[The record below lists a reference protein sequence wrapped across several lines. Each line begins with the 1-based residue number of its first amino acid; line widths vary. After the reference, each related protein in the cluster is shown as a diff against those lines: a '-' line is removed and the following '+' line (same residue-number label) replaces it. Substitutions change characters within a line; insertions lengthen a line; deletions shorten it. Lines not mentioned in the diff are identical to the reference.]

1 MKTATNSLT
10 ATLIFAAIFSL
21 AACGSK
27 EGGAPPAAAGGMPPP
42 PEVDVIT
49 ISTGSV
55 VLTQDLPGRLEAYR
69 SAQVRARVDGIIEK
83 RLFIEGSDVK
93 AGEKLFQIDARNYQA
108 AFDSAKADAGVARQ
122 NVERYK
128 SLLEAK
134 AVNQLDY
141 DLTVAKLK
149 QAEAALSRTKLD
161 LENTHV
167 PAPIS
172 GRIGR
177 TQVTEG
183 ALVGHGEAT
192 LLATIE
198 QVNPIY
204 ANFTQPGVD
213 VLRMKQAI
221 KSGKLKRADAKVELV
236 LEDGSVYPLA
246 GQLLFTNLAVDPG
259 TGSVLLRAKF
269 PNPEQSLLPGMFA
282 RIRFAEGVADNSIR
296 VPQRAVQS
304 SAQGQFV
311 LVVDAQGKVAPRPVK
326 TGSMVGGDFI
336 ITEGLEVGTQ
346 VIVNGVQKARPGSQ
360 VKPVQWNPQGTP
372 NAASAVAASEKK

>member
-27 EGGAPPAAAGGMPPP
+27 EGGAPPAAGGGMPPP

-49 ISTGSV
+49 VATGSV

-93 AGEKLFQIDARNYQA
+93 AGDKLFQIDARNYQA

-122 NVERYK
+122 TVERYK

-134 AVNQLDY
+134 AVNQQDY

-161 LENTHV
+161 LDNTHV
-167 PAPIS
+167 PAPIA

-177 TQVTEG
+177 TQVSEG

-246 GQLLFTNLAVDPG
+246 GQMLFTNLAVDPG

-269 PNPEQSLLPGMFA
+269 PNPEQDLLPGMFA

-360 VKPVQWNPQGTP
+360 VKPVPWNPQGTP
-372 NAASAVAASEKK
+372 NAASAVAATEKK